1 VLAVSVAMSVAA
13 GSAADDAGRPPG
25 RRAVIG
31 GFTTA
36 ARGVGGQIRDEVRH
50 VWVDKPRSILLRL
63 AITLAISLSLV
74 AFSQL
79 SGRANYDA
87 ARLTLYLFSAVVG
100 SMVCTN
106 ALCFEAERVRA
117 ALAGGERLW
126 RILVSKN
133 LALGALVT
141 VTGLPVIS
149 LLAVTGSGNPVALAD
164 QLITMVFIW
173 LGVGNVL
180 SVVYPIRHEPL
191 SARLRDGTW
200 KPYLFTF
207 AIPTVSG

>member
-1 VLAVSVAMSVAA
+1 
-13 GSAADDAGRPPG
+13 
-25 RRAVIG
+25 
-31 GFTTA
+31 
-36 ARGVGGQIRDEVRH
+36 
-50 VWVDKPRSILLRL
+50 
-63 AITLAISLSLV
+63 
-74 AFSQL
+74 
-79 SGRANYDA
+79 
-87 ARLTLYLFSAVVG
+87 
-100 SMVCTN
+100 VCTN

-126 RILVSKN
+126 RILVAKN

-141 VTGLPVIS
+141 MAGLPVIG
-149 LLAVTGSGNPVALAD
+149 LLAVIGSGNAVALTD

-191 SARLRDGTW
+191 SARLKDGTW

-207 AIPTVSG
+207 AISYGVGLTVNLMIYWRLWARQTAAVEMKGGTWAAFALVLASAVLSWLLLTVFAVACSQEPRVRRVLSREMIAYRKAAK